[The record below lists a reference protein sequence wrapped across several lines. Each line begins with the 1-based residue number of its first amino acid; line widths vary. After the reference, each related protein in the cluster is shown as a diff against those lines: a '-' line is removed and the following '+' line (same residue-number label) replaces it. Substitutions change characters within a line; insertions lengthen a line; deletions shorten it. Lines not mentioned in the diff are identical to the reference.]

1 MRAGQARG
9 SREGGYY
16 PPGFPRIPGSAA
28 AGEARSHCFGR
39 KGGGR
44 DSLKDGEVYFYFRSG
59 NSSVLSV
66 ERSVFG
72 GLLGGD

>member
-1 MRAGQARG
+1 MEGRAGRG
-9 SREGGYY
+9 LPGGCY
-16 PPGFPRIPGSAA
+16 PLGFPRIPGSAA
-28 AGEARSHCFGR
+28 APEAKSHCFGR

-59 NSSVLSV
+59 NSSVRSV
-66 ERSVFG
+66 QCSVFG